1 MGNLLAA
8 SRQHK
13 EKIILVFMGF
23 FMFLA
28 PYSVSGMY
36 QKLTPVPSSV
46 LVTFLTTGV
55 LFLLFIVHFK
65 ERKQLHPLSLEHKAF
80 LGSIYIP
87 GVLAILA
94 AFFNLTVM
102 LSVHY
107 VDYIT
112 KAMPNRIINLTL
124 FFMLFYTF
132 FKLVSF
138 MNDKMLLSIT
148 RWYLYGVLIV
158 TAIGIWQFLHFMFGY
173 PMIDLNT
180 RSFVHSVESNVLFNF
195 RLTSVTDEPSYLVP
209 FLIDAIVI
217 GLVIYSSKKKYF
229 LQVFI
234 PCMFVLI
241 FSFSVSG
248 YANMALLLGFVVLV
262 FLTTKVENKM
272 KIFKYSLYAFIPIL
286 IIMVI
291 QWDFVLQLLQP
302 ITGRFDTLFDVHR
315 HSRLYMLVM
324 PIAWLFDYSMVNSI
338 FGFGP
343 GSNWFL
349 ANTKF
354 LYHQCPLSVTSNNIF
369 IDLLF
374 EHGIVGFIFI
384 TAMFVYVFYRLFRV
398 RNEHKYFLY
407 SLILWVHL
415 AITSMYRSDFV
426 SPRFWA
432 VVIIIFIFVEL
443 GKRESGIRSL
453 TYKKNEATN

>member
-1 MGNLLAA
+1 MGNFLTALK
-8 SRQHK
+8 QHR
-13 EKIILVFMGF
+13 EKIILVSMGL

-28 PYSVSGMY
+28 PYSVSGIY

-46 LVTFLTTGV
+46 LATFFTTGV
-55 LFLLFIVHFK
+55 LFLILLIHFK
-65 ERKQLHPLSLEHKAF
+65 ERKQLNPLSLEHKAF

-87 GVLAILA
+87 GILAILA

-112 KAMPNRIINLTL
+112 QALPNRVINLTL
-124 FFMLFYTF
+124 FLMLFYTF
-132 FKLVSF
+132 FKLISF
-138 MNDKMLLSIT
+138 LNEKTLLSIT
-148 RWYLYGVLIV
+148 KWYLFGVLIV

-180 RSFVHSVESNVLFNF
+180 RSFVHSVDSNVLFNF
-195 RLTSVTDEPSYLVP
+195 RLTSITDEPSYLVP
-209 FLIDAIVI
+209 FLIDALII
-217 GLVIYSSKKKYF
+217 GLVLYASKKKYF
-229 LQVFI
+229 LLVFI

-248 YANMALLLGFVVLV
+248 YANLALLIGFIVVI
-262 FLTTKVENKM
+262 FFTTKLENKR
-272 KIFKYSLYAFIPIL
+272 KILKYTLIGLIPVVIL
-286 IIMVI
+286 MIV

-324 PIAWLFDYSMVNSI
+324 PIAWLFDFSWVNSI

-343 GSNWFL
+343 GSYWFL
-349 ANTKF
+349 AQTKF
-354 LYHQCPLSVTSNNIF
+354 LHHQGPLSVTSNNIF

-374 EHGIVGFIFI
+374 EHGVFGFLMIV
-384 TAMFVYVFYRLFRV
+384 TMFVYVSYRLFKI

-407 SLILWVHL
+407 SLILWIHL

-432 VVIIIFIFVEL
+432 IVIIIFIFVEL
-443 GKRESGIRSL
+443 GKRDRGISTSPKISSR
-453 TYKKNEATN
+453 

>member
-1 MGNLLAA
+1 MGYFLTALK
-8 SRQHK
+8 QHK
-13 EKIILVFMGF
+13 EKIILIIMGL

-28 PYSVSGMY
+28 PYSVSGIY

-46 LVTFLTTGV
+46 LATFLATGV
-55 LFLLFIVHFK
+55 LFLLLLVHFK
-65 ERKQLHPLSLEHKAF
+65 DRKQLNPLSLEQKAF

-87 GVLAILA
+87 GILAILA

-112 KAMPNRIINLTL
+112 QALPNRVINLTL
-124 FFMLFYTF
+124 FLMLFYTF
-132 FKLVSF
+132 FKLISF
-138 MNDKMLLSIT
+138 LDNKVLLSIT
-148 RWYLYGVLIV
+148 RWYLFGVLIV

-180 RSFVHSVESNVLFNF
+180 RSFVHSVESDVLFNF
-195 RLTSVTDEPSYLVP
+195 RLTSITDEPSYLVP
-209 FLIDAIVI
+209 FLIDALII
-217 GLVIYSSKKKYF
+217 GLVLYASKKKYF
-229 LQVFI
+229 LLVFI

-248 YANMALLLGFVVLV
+248 YANMALLVGFIVVI
-262 FLTTKVENKM
+262 FFTTKLENKR
-272 KIFKYSLYAFIPIL
+272 KILKYTLYGLIPVVIL
-286 IIMVI
+286 MII

-302 ITGRFDTLFDVHR
+302 ITGRFDTLFDIHR

-324 PIAWLFDYSMVNSI
+324 PIAWLFDYSWVNSI

-343 GSNWFL
+343 GSYWFL
-349 ANTKF
+349 AQTKF
-354 LYHQCPLSVTSNNIF
+354 LYHQGPLSVTSNNIF

-374 EHGIVGFIFI
+374 EHGVFGFLLI
-384 TAMFVYVFYRLFRV
+384 TAMFVYVFYRLFKV

-432 VVIIIFIFVEL
+432 IVIIIFIFVEL
-443 GKRESGIRSL
+443 GKRDKGMSTLSSL
-453 TYKKNEATN
+453 KSR

>member
-1 MGNLLAA
+1 MGYFLTALK
-8 SRQHK
+8 QHK
-13 EKIILVFMGF
+13 EKIILIFMGL

-28 PYSVSGMY
+28 PYSVSGIY
-36 QKLTPVPSSV
+36 QRLTPVPSSV
-46 LVTFLTTGV
+46 LATFLTTGV
-55 LFLLFIVHFK
+55 LFLLLLVHFK
-65 ERKQLHPLSLEHKAF
+65 ERKKLNPLSLEQKAF

-87 GVLAILA
+87 GILAILA

-112 KAMPNRIINLTL
+112 QAMPNRIINLTL
-124 FFMLFYTF
+124 FLMLFYTF
-132 FKLVSF
+132 FKLISF
-138 MNDKMLLSIT
+138 LNDKMLMSIT
-148 RWYLYGVLIV
+148 KWYLYGVLIV

-180 RSFVHSVESNVLFNF
+180 RSFVHSVDSNVLFNF
-195 RLTSVTDEPSYLVP
+195 RLTSITDEPSYLVP
-209 FLIDAIVI
+209 FLIDALII
-217 GLVIYSSKKKYF
+217 GLVLYASKKKYF
-229 LQVFI
+229 LLVFI

-248 YANMALLLGFVVLV
+248 YANMALLIGFIVVV
-262 FLTTKVENKM
+262 FFTTKLENKRTIL
-272 KIFKYSLYAFIPIL
+272 KYTLFGLIPVAIFAI
-286 IIMVI
+286 I

-302 ITGRFDTLFDVHR
+302 ITGRFDTLFDVHK

-324 PIAWLFDYSMVNSI
+324 PIAWLFDFSWVNSV

-343 GSNWFL
+343 GSYWFL
-349 ANTKF
+349 AQTKF
-354 LYHQCPLSVTSNNIF
+354 LHHQGPLSVTSNNIF

-374 EHGIVGFIFI
+374 EHGIFGFLLIISMFI
-384 TAMFVYVFYRLFRV
+384 YVFYRLFKI

-432 VVIIIFIFVEL
+432 IVIIIFIFVEL
-443 GKRESGIRSL
+443 GKRDRGMSTIPKTTR
-453 TYKKNEATN
+453 